1 MINSFYNISLM
12 PSNNAENFAIF
23 MWLKGGEKR
32 TVEFME
38 SQPVVDSSTPLLTEK
53 YAYGVVEHPFPL
65 NCFIR
70 DWHLGSDFY
79 HAVKI
84 GIVQY
89 VCDHLF
95 ALSFF

>member
-1 MINSFYNISLM
+1 M
-12 PSNNAENFAIF
+12 PLNKDENLTIF

-32 TVEFME
+32 TLEFME
-38 SQPVVDSSTPLLTEK
+38 SQTVVNSCTPLLAEK

-70 DWHLGSDFY
+70 DWYLGSDFY

-89 VCDHLF
+89 VCYHLL
-95 ALSFF
+95 ALSFLF

>member
-1 MINSFYNISLM
+1 M
-12 PSNNAENFAIF
+12 PLNMDFFFTIF
-23 MWLKGGEKR
+23 IWLKGGEKR

-38 SQPVVDSSTPLLTEK
+38 SQTVVDSSTPLLAEK

-70 DWHLGSDFY
+70 EWYLGSDFY

-95 ALSFF
+95 AFSFF